1 MAVLPVDNPG
11 TRTTLTQDETQD
23 SDHHR
28 SKKNVRALLE
38 SAARLAGA
46 GSSFHFGPERQGQL
60 TDARQSQLAEL
71 LQELEAP
78 TPSDAPPDF
87 TGGEHQVWI
96 SDPPTV
102 VLKHT
107 LTGFYGRVMDESSL
121 LDSRTFQNRRRL
133 ILRGA
138 LPSEYLRRWAVL
150 TDIFSLP
157 TTYQGRTGNTASPQM
172 VVAQPYIDQDD
183 ADPATI
189 EDVTDFMKAYGFTK
203 IDTASI
209 AIPEVADVTWYRQRD
224 GILITDAHARNF
236 RKDTTG
242 AILPIDLV
250 VTTVPKGVSKIL
262 PEPKAEWGLSE
273 GR

>member
-1 MAVLPVDNPG
+1 MTP
-11 TRTTLTQDETQD
+11 
-23 SDHHR
+23 
-28 SKKNVRALLE
+28 
-38 SAARLAGA
+38 
-46 GSSFHFGPERQGQL
+46 
-60 TDARQSQLAEL
+60 DAR
-71 LQELEAP
+71 
-78 TPSDAPPDF
+78 PDF
-87 TGGEHQVWI
+87 TGGEHQVWV

-121 LDSRTFQNRRRL
+121 LDSRTLQNRRRL
-133 ILRGA
+133 VLRGA
-138 LPSEYLRRWAVL
+138 LPSEYLRRWAAL

-157 TTYQGRTGNTASPQM
+157 TTYQGRTGNAGSPQM
-172 VVAQPYIDQDD
+172 AVAQPYIDQDD

-189 EDVTDFMKAYGFTK
+189 EDVTAFMEAHGFTK
-203 IDTASI
+203 IGTASI
-209 AIPEVADVTWYRQRD
+209 AIPEVAEVTWYRQRD

-262 PEPKAEWGLSE
+262 PEPETEWGPR
-273 GR
+273 GHG